1 MYFGRLEAS
10 EENEVI
16 EKKALPNEWL
26 EEFTRTLNDVYH
38 DQLEKN
44 ERFFDVYGEIYEKEF
59 VVIASYMHKS
69 EQLTSPITLFISH
82 DNLEDSKNFKST
94 LKDLINLTGVIFDNI
109 FASEEWSDFNSN
121 WTENNYK
128 NSSFHYKVTRE
139 NISLTIQAEA
149 LLNKEIEL

>member
-1 MYFGRLEAS
+1 MYFGRLEDS
-10 EENEVI
+10 GVI

-44 ERFFDVYGEIYEKEF
+44 DRFFDVYGEIYEKEF
-59 VVIASYMHKS
+59 VVIVSYMHKS

-82 DNLEDSKNFKST
+82 DNLEDSKKFKSS
-94 LKDLINLTGVIFDNI
+94 LKDLINLTGIIFDDI
-109 FASEEWSDFNSN
+109 FAIDEWNDFNAN
-121 WTENNYK
+121 WTENNFK
-128 NSSFHYKVTRE
+128 DSVFHYKITRE

-149 LLNKEIEL
+149 LLNKDIEI